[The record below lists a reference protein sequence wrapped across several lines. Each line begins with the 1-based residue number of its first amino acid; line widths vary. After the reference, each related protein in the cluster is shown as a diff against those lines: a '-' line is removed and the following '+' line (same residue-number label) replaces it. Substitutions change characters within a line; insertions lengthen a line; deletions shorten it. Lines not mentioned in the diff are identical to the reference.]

1 MGTRSGK
8 GHAKNLRET
17 LRIVCTSAFRMHYLL
32 SILLV
37 LVSYDSYSQY
47 FQSTNYKE
55 GNGLPSSETY
65 MVFQD
70 SRGFIWIGTDNG
82 VVKFDGHEFVTYNS
96 THGLTDNTVFGFYE
110 DYKGRIWFRT
120 YNGALSYYE
129 NDTIKSY
136 RYNQKLKSFISASIL
151 QTIQYDSTEEL
162 KFSTVIHAV
171 TGKIDSSGNV
181 SPLYGD
187 STDRNGVWKSKD
199 EVGNNWYFIGYA
211 VDKMITSPWF
221 LAREMRTIRIDG
233 KNFPIRLDDES
244 NQNSWIIASVKWRN
258 KYYFSI
264 HKNIFSYN
272 GEKIEKVFTSDHNL
286 ISLYVDSNDRLWV
299 GYFNNGLQIFT
310 DESLDKPS
318 TVSGLDGLSV
328 SSVIEDYEGGMWV
341 STLDQGVFYFPNL
354 TIINYQAPNNT
365 RISAISY
372 DNSRIFL
379 GNYAG
384 EVFCM
389 DNKGQTKFISRGVSP
404 VSNLFV
410 DSENKLWISD
420 GAGTHIHETGK
431 FINGTG
437 SKARAFKTLIQDGD
451 FVYGCATVGV
461 LKCSLNGEV
470 VALYNER
477 RRPTAMALTKDE
489 IFLGT
494 LNGLER
500 QPIDFSGTPEK
511 IGEGRISLLQ
521 TLDDRFMAV
530 GTISQGLFI
539 YDFKKKKISPFLI
552 ADVVNIYSMI
562 TDWSQHIIWIG
573 TDKGLFQVEFN
584 EENGELALV
593 RFLKADGLISNKIN
607 KLCRVGD
614 NIWAISDLGISTVP
628 LGHFG
633 IHNHTPKFYINR
645 ILFKN
650 QSIAVN
656 SSTIRTEEVNM
667 VMDVRS
673 ISFRSYPT
681 LFRYR
686 LNQDQPWRMVPGGS
700 IFLTDLKPDV
710 YEVEVQASSGNGDW
724 TKGLK
729 VKIDVMA
736 KWWGTSWARWLIVV
750 SLMVVGYVAYWLR
763 LNTIRRKQKYL
774 ELINLHQQKLID
786 SEIRTQE
793 RERKRIATD
802 LHDGIGATLSSIKMQ
817 IADVMSSDGED
828 QSTRAE
834 EINENLTDVI
844 EDIKRIVYDLHPPG
858 LERYGLRSG
867 LKSLVDRLNKTSDV
881 NVIFDYYGQ
890 REVVQ
895 PVSITIF
902 RIIQELINNTLKHAR
917 ASEIRIHINEF
928 DDEINIM
935 YEDNGIGMVGS
946 RFTGLGL
953 HSIESRVRSL
963 NGRMSWES
971 NHKGT
976 FYNFDIPF

>member
-1 MGTRSGK
+1 MPPRI
-8 GHAKNLRET
+8 LRYFAYP
-17 LRIVCTSAFRMHYLL
+17 LRNILT
-32 SILLV
+32 ILLV
-37 LVSYDSYSQY
+37 LVSYHSYSQY

-55 GNGLPSSETY
+55 GTGLPSSEAY

-70 SRGFIWIGTDNG
+70 SRGFVWIGTDNG

-110 DYKGRIWFRT
+110 DSKGRVWFRT

-136 RYNQKLKSFISASIL
+136 PYNHELKSFIGASIL
-151 QTIQYDSTEEL
+151 QTIEYDSTECL
-162 KFSTVIHAV
+162 KFSTVNHAV
-171 TGKIDSSGNV
+171 AGKLDSVGKV
-181 SPLYGD
+181 SPLFGD
-187 STDRNGVWKSKD
+187 TLDNNSIPFEIDKNGQT
-199 EVGNNWYFIGYA
+199 WYFVGYA
-211 VDKMITSPWF
+211 VDKIITSPWR
-221 LAREMRTIRIDG
+221 LARMMHKIRIDD
-233 KNFPIRLDDES
+233 NVFDIDLDDEL
-244 NQNSWIIASVKWRN
+244 NQNNWIIGSARWRG
-258 KYYFSI
+258 KYYFSV
-264 HKNIFSYN
+264 HKNIFTYDGKSL
-272 GEKIEKVFTSDHNL
+272 KKVYTADHNL
-286 ISLYVDSNDRLWV
+286 ISLYVDSNDRLWA
-299 GYFNNGLQIFT
+299 GYFNNGVQMFT
-310 DESLDKPS
+310 DESLKNPFS
-318 TVSGLDGLSV
+318 LSGLDGLSV
-328 SSVIEDYEGGMWV
+328 SSVIEDYESGMWV

-354 TIINYQAPNNT
+354 TILNYSAPNAT
-365 RISAISY
+365 RVSAIAY
-372 DNSRIFL
+372 DNDMIYL

-389 DNKGQTKFISRGVSP
+389 NNKGQTKSISQGVAP

-410 DSENKLWISD
+410 DSEKKLWISD
-420 GAGTHIHETGK
+420 GSGTHIHGTGK
-431 FINGTG
+431 YINGTG
-437 SKARAFKTLIQDGD
+437 SKARAFKTLIQSNE
-451 FVYGCATVGV
+451 FVYGCTTVGL
-461 LKCSLNGEV
+461 LKCALNGDVLEV
-470 VALYNER
+470 YEGR
-477 RRPTAMALTKDE
+477 RRPTSMALTEND

-494 LNGLER
+494 LNGLEKQR
-500 QPIDFSGTPEK
+500 LDFTGMPQK
-511 IGEGRISLLQ
+511 IGEGRISLLS
-521 TLDDRFMAV
+521 TLDERFMAV

-539 YDFKKKKISPFLI
+539 YDSKKQKLSPFPI
-552 ADVVNIYSMI
+552 ADVVNVYSMI
-562 TDWSQHIIWIG
+562 SDWAQRTIWVG
-573 TDKGLFQVEFN
+573 TDKGLFQVGFT
-584 EENGELALV
+584 EEADELMLD
-593 RFLKADGLISNKIN
+593 RFSKADGLISNKIN
-607 KLCRVGD
+607 KLCRMGD
-614 NIWAISDLGISTVP
+614 NVWVISDLGISTVP
-628 LGHFG
+628 LSHFG
-633 IHNHTPKFYINR
+633 EYDYTPKFYINR

-650 QSIAVN
+650 QSITVN
-656 SSTIRTEEVNM
+656 SSVIRTEEVNM
-667 VMDVRS
+667 VMDVRP

-686 LNQDQPWRMVPGGS
+686 LNEDQPWRMVTGGS
-700 IFLTDLKPDV
+700 IFLTELKPAT

-729 VKIDVMA
+729 VTIEVMA
-736 KWWGTSWARWLIVV
+736 KWWETPLARWLMAV
-750 SLMVVGYVAYWLR
+750 SLVVVGYVAYWLR
-763 LNTIRRKQKYL
+763 INTIRRRQKYL

-802 LHDGIGATLSSIKMQ
+802 LHDGIGASLSSIKMQ
-817 IADVMSSDGED
+817 IADVVNNESED
-828 QSTRAE
+828 RTTRAT

-844 EDIKRIVYDLHPPG
+844 DDIKRIVYDLHPPG
-858 LERYGLRSG
+858 LERYGLHSG
-867 LKSLVDRLNKTSDV
+867 LKTLVDRLNKTSDL